1 MIARN
6 YWMSLVFPLALAACG
21 GPEATTPAKG
31 PEGAPG
37 VGAAAAPQ
45 EDMGTVLAT
54 VGDVKVYSKE
64 YEQVAQRKT
73 PANGDSLSPE
83 ERKEILQK
91 LIEEKA
97 LYQEAKQRGV
107 DNDPKVQKVMI
118 NTLLRQEVYSGVR
131 NSDFTQEE
139 LQAYFDAHKDEFVV
153 PEKVQIKRIFVRVG
167 PDRVDADAKS
177 LAQQIYK
184 DVTKDPAKFGDIAAE
199 KSEDPYR
206 RRSGDL
212 GFVGRDGKPGI
223 DNSVVDKAF
232 GMNVGD
238 ISEPFEGGGGYNIV
252 LVANKRERVER
263 TFEQMRGSVLR
274 KVKNE
279 KYKTLYEK
287 YVADVVGKYTV
298 TKDDAALEAV
308 KVETPRH
315 MGGPMGGPPMPGMRG
330 PGEMGDEMSPP
341 SAEGPEGM
349 EPGVAAPGEE

>member
-1 MIARN
+1 MRVRN
-6 YWMSLVFPLALAACG
+6 HWMFLVFPLAIAACT
-21 GPEATTPAKG
+21 GPQATTPATT
-31 PEGAPG
+31 PDGAPA
-37 VGAAAAPQ
+37 VGASAVPQ

-73 PANGDSLSPE
+73 PANGESLSPE
-83 ERKEILQK
+83 EKKDILQK

-97 LYQEAKQRGV
+97 LYQEAKKRGV

-139 LQAYFDAHKDEFVV
+139 LQAYFEAHKDEFVV
-153 PEKVQIKRIFVRVG
+153 PEKVQIKRIFIRVG
-167 PDRVDADAKS
+167 PDRADADAKA

-212 GFVGRDGKPGI
+212 GFVGKDGKPGI
-223 DNSVVDKAF
+223 DASVVDKAF

-279 KYKTLYEK
+279 KYKDLYEK
-287 YVADVVGKYTV
+287 YVADVTGKYAI
-298 TKDDAALEAV
+298 TKDDAALEAL

-315 MGGPMGGPPMPGMRG
+315 MGGPVGGPPMPGMRG
-330 PGEMGDEMSPP
+330 PGELDDLSPP

-349 EPGVAAPGEE
+349 EPGPGPGEE